1 MLEERI
7 KKNIAEFEEKFD
19 VEAEKIDAT
28 AQKEMR
34 NILEGAEFERSEL
47 ANRLV
52 REVLEGK
59 AEEAKGASGNNT
71 VAQTGGTMPVAI
83 SLGQFID

>member
-1 MLEERI
+1 MLDKVKAVFKENPIRRRVIQAVNLRI
-7 KKNIAEFEEKFD
+7 DDVEKEFD

-71 VAQTGGTMPVAI
+71 VA
-83 SLGQFID
+83 